1 MFHVKQ
7 NKSITIKTISLY
19 LVAHMVFLIKITKK
33 SKKFNKKNYK
43 FLLKNCNNY
52 IKKQKEIFVI
62 V

>member
-1 MFHVKQ
+1 MYSGAYGIFNQ
-7 NKSITIKTISLY
+7 NYEKIKK
-19 LVAHMVFLIKITKK
+19 IKL
-33 SKKFNKKNYK
+33 KNYK

>member
-1 MFHVKQ
+1 
-7 NKSITIKTISLY
+7 
-19 LVAHMVFLIKITKK
+19 MVFLIKITKK